1 MTIKQALK
9 EKNRL
14 IKAID
19 DEFKKVY
26 TYNSIDE
33 GNVRPYSTNDSLSN
47 IMVLEDG
54 LIDIKTRI
62 HRANVGV
69 YDKIFRLSEL
79 KSLAKKLH
87 QIDCGEGKVSDRYSR
102 VEPSIKTAE
111 ISVVERD
118 VRIKMIEEEIESLQE
133 ELDTHNATT
142 SII

>member
-14 IKAID
+14 ISAID

-33 GNVRPYSTNDSLSN
+33 GNVRPYSTIDSLN
-47 IMVLEDG
+47 KITILEDG
-54 LIDIKTRI
+54 LIEIKTKI
-62 HRANVGV
+62 HKANVEI

-79 KSLAKKLH
+79 KSLAKKLS
-87 QIDCGEGKVSDRYSR
+87 QIDCSEGKVSERYSR
-102 VEPSIKTAE
+102 AEPSIKTSE

-118 VRIKMIEEEIESLQE
+118 TRVKMIGEEIERLQE
-133 ELDTHNATT
+133 ELDTHNATK
-142 SII
+142 SI

>member
-14 IKAID
+14 IKAIE

-26 TYNSIDE
+26 AYNSIDE
-33 GNVRPYSTNDSLSN
+33 SNVRPYSTVNSLSN
-47 IMVLEDG
+47 IMTLEEG
-54 LIDIKTRI
+54 LIDLKTKI
-62 HRANVGV
+62 HRANIEV

-79 KSLAKKLH
+79 KSLAKRFS
-87 QIDCGEGKVSDRYSR
+87 QIDCSEGRVIDRYTRGES
-102 VEPSIKTAE
+102 SIKTAE

-118 VRIKMIEEEIESLQE
+118 MRLKSIEEEIERLQE

-142 SII
+142 SI

>member
-26 TYNSIDE
+26 AYNSIDE
-33 GNVRPYSTNDSLSN
+33 GNVRPYSTVNSLSN
-47 IMVLEDG
+47 IIILEEG
-54 LIDIKTRI
+54 LIDLKTQI
-62 HRANVGV
+62 HKANVGV

-79 KSLAKKLH
+79 KSLAKKLN
-87 QIDCGEGKVSDRYSR
+87 QIDCSEGKVSDRYGR
-102 VEPSIKTAE
+102 QEPSIKTAE

-118 VRIKMIEEEIESLQE
+118 VRVKMIEEEIESLQE
-133 ELDTHNATT
+133 ELDTHNATKT
-142 SII
+142 I

>member
-133 ELDTHNATT
+133 ELDTHNATKT
-142 SII
+142 I

>member
-19 DEFKKVY
+19 DEFKKIQA
-26 TYNSIDE
+26 YNSIDE
-33 GNVRPYSTNDSLSN
+33 SNTRPYSTQTSLKN
-47 IMVLEDG
+47 IIVLENA
-54 LIDIKTRI
+54 LIDIKTQI

-79 KSLAKKLH
+79 KSLAKKLN
-87 QIDCGEGKVSDRYSR
+87 QIDCSEGKVVDRYSR
-102 VEPSIKTAE
+102 SEAVVKTAE
-111 ISVVERD
+111 ITVIDRD
-118 VRIKMIEEEIESLQE
+118 TRVKMIEEEIELLQE

-142 SII
+142 SI

>member
-19 DEFKKVY
+19 DEFKKIQA
-26 TYNSIDE
+26 YNSIDE
-33 GNVRPYSTNDSLSN
+33 SNTRPYSTQTSLEN
-47 IMVLEDG
+47 IIVLENA
-54 LIDIKTRI
+54 LIDIKTQI

-79 KSLAKKLH
+79 KSLAKKLN
-87 QIDCGEGKVSDRYSR
+87 QIDCSEGKVVDRYSR
-102 VEPSIKTAE
+102 SEAVVKTAE
-111 ISVVERD
+111 ITVIDRD
-118 VRIKMIEEEIESLQE
+118 TRVKMIEEEIELLQE

-142 SII
+142 SI